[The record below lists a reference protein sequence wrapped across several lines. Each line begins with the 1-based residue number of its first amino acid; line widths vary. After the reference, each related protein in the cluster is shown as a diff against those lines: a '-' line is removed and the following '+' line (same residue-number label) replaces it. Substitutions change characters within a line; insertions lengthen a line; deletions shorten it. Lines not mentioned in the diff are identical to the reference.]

1 MVVTLQAS
9 KVPASTPKLRPYSAD
24 LDRIDGFSQ
33 RLENLY
39 GFSGQNPRDS
49 EIYARN
55 RLYNAIV
62 GHPNAISRH
71 CFRDIQVYFGY
82 LGTESVGFGNI
93 QGFRA

>member
-1 MVVTLQAS
+1 MVVTLQALS
-9 KVPASTPKLRPYSAD
+9 VPASTPKFRPYSAD

-33 RLENLY
+33 SLEHLY
-39 GFSGQNPRDS
+39 RFSGQNPREL
-49 EIYARN
+49 EIYALN

-62 GHPNAISRH
+62 GHLNAITRR

-82 LGTESVGFGNI
+82 LDAESVGFGNI

>member
-9 KVPASTPKLRPYSAD
+9 KVPASTPKLRHYSAD
-24 LDRIDGFSQ
+24 LDRIDGFAQ

-39 GFSGQNPRDS
+39 GFSGQNPR
-49 EIYARN
+49 EPTIYGRN
-55 RLYNAIV
+55 RLYNATV

-71 CFRDIQVYFGY
+71 CFRDMQLYFGY